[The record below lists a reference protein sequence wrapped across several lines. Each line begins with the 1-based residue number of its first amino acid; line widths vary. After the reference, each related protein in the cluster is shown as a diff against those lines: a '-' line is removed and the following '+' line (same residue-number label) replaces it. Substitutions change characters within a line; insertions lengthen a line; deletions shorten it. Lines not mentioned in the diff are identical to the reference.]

1 MELDARTTLL
11 IQISASAATN
21 SLATLRSAVTDAKA
35 LGVTAEEIRKTIN
48 LALEIQELPI
58 SHTRHLLDQLLREP
72 VRKSDDKPKHDH
84 QHIHGPGCNCG
95 SHHHS

>member
-1 MELDARTTLL
+1 MELDARTILL

-35 LGVTAEEIRKTIN
+35 LGVTSDEIRKTMS
-48 LALEIQELPI
+48 LSLEIQEQPI
-58 SHTRHLLDQLLREP
+58 SHTRHLMDQLLREP
-72 VRKSDDKPKHDH
+72 IQKTNVKPSPPHV
-84 QHIHGPGCNCG
+84 HGPGCNCG